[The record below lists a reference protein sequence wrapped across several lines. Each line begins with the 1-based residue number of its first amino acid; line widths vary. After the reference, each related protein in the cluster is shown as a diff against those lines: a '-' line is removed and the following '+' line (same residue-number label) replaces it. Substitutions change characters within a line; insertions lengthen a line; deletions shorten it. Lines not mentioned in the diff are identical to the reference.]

1 MAAAGKLPK
10 NRQLVSKDPSMR
22 VPSSKILHYQ
32 KVKRPSNRLKL
43 DRADQAKNNLM
54 AKRK

>member
-1 MAAAGKLPK
+1 MAAGGKLPK
-10 NRQLVSKDPSMR
+10 NRQLVSKDPLVR
-22 VPSSKILHYQ
+22 VPCSKILHYQ

-43 DRADQAKNNLM
+43 DRTNQAKNNLM

>member
-10 NRQLVSKDPSMR
+10 NRQLVSKNPSRR
-22 VPSSKILHYQ
+22 VPCSKILHYQ
-32 KVKRPSNRLKL
+32 KVKRPSNRLEL
-43 DRADQAKNNLM
+43 ERTNQAKNNLM

>member
-10 NRQLVSKDPSMR
+10 NRQLVSKERRVR

-43 DRADQAKNNLM
+43 DRTKQAKNNLM
-54 AKRK
+54 ANRK